1 MSAPFWLPQNI
12 EMVGID
18 ANYISAEFIRVM
30 CELGVRKGNYI
41 VHVHISF
48 VNVEIEYTDLVVGD
62 YNDCACTGY
71 MCT

>member
-1 MSAPFWLPQNI
+1 MRPFGCPKTLKWW
-12 EMVGID
+12 